1 MVLAHGNDGLYGQ
14 YLCLK
19 QKVTPH
25 GFEPQFLRSERN
37 GLPLADG
44 VLKNQIFKEYY

>member
-1 MVLAHGNDGLYGQ
+1 M
-14 YLCLK
+14 
-19 QKVTPH
+19 VTPH

-44 VLKNQIFKEYY
+44 VLISTFNAIIIQYSYAKH